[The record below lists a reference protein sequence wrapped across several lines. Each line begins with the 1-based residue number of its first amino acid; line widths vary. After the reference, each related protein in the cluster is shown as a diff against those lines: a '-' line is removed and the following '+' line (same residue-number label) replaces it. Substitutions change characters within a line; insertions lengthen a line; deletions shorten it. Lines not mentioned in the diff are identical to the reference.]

1 MRKNVVKALT
11 LLLSVS
17 FCFHGMSVKAEEP
30 EEKAETAMNLLSGA
44 DLKSFNNQDKI
55 SLETFENIE
64 LPQFDSNTIP
74 SLLEYQADDGKEKND
89 EVKQLTAVNKDE
101 ENKEIVK
108 PEDTGLRQLQIPQK
122 LEVVIDPWEMDGRS
136 QIYSEQYVIRNDGKE
151 PGILTL
157 SNLACRVSEQ
167 SRAIVTTNRSGLHDG
182 DEKLIYMQM
191 KFGNGDQIDLS
202 EDGSSYQVE
211 LQPEEE
217 LSVCF
222 EGEVNENASESW
234 QDGDVTVTV
243 VYSWDVKP
251 ALDDVDGKEEKTQE
265 IESENK
271 AEEEELEEDN
281 GNTSQDAGV
290 DTNNEEINENK
301 EEQVDEEEQESEKV
315 IEDEQVIEEEETIQ
329 PKEDEI
335 LEVIVLKEFKPTE
348 FVIDK
353 WESDEAGQ
361 IRSVQ
366 YLVRNEGETE
376 GMFVLS
382 NLLYSYGEQSEIAVP
397 GEEEEVNG
405 SESGAFHMKL
415 LVEEEQVDDIQKVLE
430 ENLEESRYKVMLRPG
445 EELKFRFVGEM
456 DVTDSEEAQKGNI
469 ILKAVGSWNS
479 EGEENI
485 E

>member
-1 MRKNVVKALT
+1 
-11 LLLSVS
+11 
-17 FCFHGMSVKAEEP
+17 
-30 EEKAETAMNLLSGA
+30 
-44 DLKSFNNQDKI
+44 
-55 SLETFENIE
+55 
-64 LPQFDSNTIP
+64 
-74 SLLEYQADDGKEKND
+74 
-89 EVKQLTAVNKDE
+89 
-101 ENKEIVK
+101 
-108 PEDTGLRQLQIPQK
+108 
-122 LEVVIDPWEMDGRS
+122 
-136 QIYSEQYVIRNDGKE
+136 
-151 PGILTL
+151 
-157 SNLACRVSEQ
+157 
-167 SRAIVTTNRSGLHDG
+167 
-182 DEKLIYMQM
+182 M

-265 IESENK
+265 IESANK

-315 IEDEQVIEEEETIQ
+315 IEDEQIIEEEETIQ
-329 PKEDEI
+329 PKGDET
-335 LEVIVLKEFKPTE
+335 LEVIVLKEFKPIE

-382 NLLYSYGEQSEIAVP
+382 NRLYSYGEQSEIAVP
-397 GEEEEVNG
+397 GEEEING
-405 SESGAFHMKL
+405 SESGSFHMKL
-415 LVEEEQVDDIQKVLE
+415 LVEEEKVDVTQKVLE
-430 ENLEESRYKVMLRPG
+430 ENLEESRYKVLLRPG
-445 EELKFRFVGEM
+445 EEIKFRFVGEM
-456 DVTDSEEAQKGNI
+456 EVTGSEDAQKGNI
-469 ILKAVGSWNS
+469 ILKAVGSWDN
-479 EGEENI
+479 EGEGNI
-485 E
+485 G

>member
-1 MRKNVVKALT
+1 MKKNLVKALA
-11 LLLSVS
+11 LLLSVNC
-17 FCFHGMSVKAEEP
+17 CFPGMLVEAGEAEE
-30 EEKAETAMNLLSGA
+30 KNETAMNLLSGA
-44 DLKSFNNQDKI
+44 NLKSFNNQDEL
-55 SLETFENIE
+55 SLEVFENME

-74 SLLEYQADDGKEKND
+74 SLLENQTDDGKEKDD
-89 EVKQLTAVNKDE
+89 EVKQQTVVNEKE
-101 ENKEIVK
+101 ENEENVE
-108 PEDTGLRQLQIPQK
+108 PEDIGLRQLQIPQK

-151 PGILTL
+151 QGILTL

-167 SRAIVTTNRSGLHDG
+167 SRAVVTTNRSGLHDG

-234 QDGDVTVTV
+234 QDGDIAVTVA
-243 VYSWDVKP
+243 YSWDVKQV
-251 ALDDVDGKEEKTQE
+251 LDDVDGKEEKTQE

-271 AEEEELEEDN
+271 AEEEELGEDN
-281 GNTSQDAGV
+281 GNISQDAGI

-301 EEQVDEEEQESEKV
+301 GEQVDEEEQESEKV

-329 PKEDEI
+329 PKGDET
-335 LEVIVLKEFKPTE
+335 LEVIVLKEFKPIE

-361 IRSVQ
+361 ILSVQ

-397 GEEEEVNG
+397 GEEEEVND
-405 SESGAFHMKL
+405 SESRAFRMKL
-415 LVEEEQVDDIQKVLE
+415 LVEEEKVDVIQKVLE
-430 ENLEESRYKVMLRPG
+430 ENLEESRYKVLLRPG

-456 DVTDSEEAQKGNI
+456 DVTDSEEAPKGNI
-469 ILKAVGSWNS
+469 ILKAVGSWDS
-479 EGEENI
+479 EGEGNI